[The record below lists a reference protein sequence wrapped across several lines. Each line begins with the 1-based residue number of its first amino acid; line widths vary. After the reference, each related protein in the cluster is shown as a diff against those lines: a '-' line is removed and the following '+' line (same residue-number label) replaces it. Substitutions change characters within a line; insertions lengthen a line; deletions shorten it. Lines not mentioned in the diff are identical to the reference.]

1 MSSMILTK
9 FICRCKIVGIKDLND
24 SNVFIECSNT
34 MDDVYENIDDC
45 NPNRQRKILIVFDDT
60 IADIMSNKKFQAI
73 IKELF
78 VRCRKLN
85 ISLDFITQSFFCSKR
100 CEIKFNTLFD
110 YEKYKKIYREI
121 QNIAI
126 NHSPDIDYKDFVKIY
141 RECTNKTFFFDN

>member
-1 MSSMILTK
+1 MILTK

-78 VRCRKLN
+78 IRCRKVN
-85 ISLDFITQSFFCSKR
+85 ISLVFITQSYFSVPKDVR
-100 CEIKFNTLFD
+100 LNSTHYLIMKNTKK
-110 YEKYKKIYREI
+110 YTEKYKILQLIILQILIIKIL
-121 QNIAI
+121 
-126 NHSPDIDYKDFVKIY
+126 
-141 RECTNKTFFFDN
+141 